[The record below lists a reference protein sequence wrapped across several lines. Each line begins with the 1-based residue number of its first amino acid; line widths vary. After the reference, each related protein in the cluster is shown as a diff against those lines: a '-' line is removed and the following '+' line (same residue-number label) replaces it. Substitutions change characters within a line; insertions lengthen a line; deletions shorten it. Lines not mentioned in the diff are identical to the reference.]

1 MGLAIAGVS
10 EFSVGAREIVARV
23 RARIAER
30 HGLTPEAVLS
40 SHAPPAVAARH
51 EWLRV
56 VRDSWDLSA
65 SATGRLCGVNHT
77 TVLLATR
84 GVS

>member
-1 MGLAIAGVS
+1 MSPAS
-10 EFSVGAREIVARV
+10 EFSATAHELVARV

-30 HGLTPEAVLS
+30 RGLTSEAVQTS
-40 SHAPPAVAARH
+40 NARPAVAARH

-65 SATGRLCGVNHT
+65 AATGRLCGVDHT
-77 TVLLATR
+77 TVLQASR
-84 GVS
+84 GAS